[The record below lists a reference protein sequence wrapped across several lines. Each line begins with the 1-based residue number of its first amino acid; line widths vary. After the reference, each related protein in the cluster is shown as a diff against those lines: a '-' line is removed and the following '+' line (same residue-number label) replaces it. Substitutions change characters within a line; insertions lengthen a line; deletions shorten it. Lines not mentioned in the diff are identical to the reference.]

1 MASHT
6 LPRPILRLPFRNH
19 HIRPFSST
27 TPHLLPEPQNT
38 RPPPPQQP
46 KPVRNLRDLIGAI
59 GRDSQTQTHAATAR
73 RSALAETE
81 ASYRASDLE
90 RHLYRR
96 FQPGDIYAPHDL
108 SPVEQQKWRQRTSS
122 GGNITGRGAPANT
135 QTQNRRDVF
144 DVLGMN
150 PLEEW
155 KNFSIM
161 TEYGGESEESG
172 QGGEEGGRYGVVA

>member
-1 MASHT
+1 
-6 LPRPILRLPFRNH
+6 
-19 HIRPFSST
+19 
-27 TPHLLPEPQNT
+27 T
-38 RPPPPQQP
+38 RPPPPPTPQQP

-81 ASYRASDLE
+81 ASYRATDLE

-96 FQPGDIYAPHDL
+96 FQPGDIYYPHDL
-108 SPVEQQKWRQRTSS
+108 YPVEQQKWRQRTSR

-161 TEYGGESEESG
+161 TEFVSKESG

>member
-6 LPRPILRLPFRNH
+6 LPRPFLRLPFQKH

-27 TPHLLPEPQNT
+27 TPHLLPEPQHT
-38 RPPPPQQP
+38 RPPPTLAPQQP
-46 KPVRNLRDLIGAI
+46 KPVRNLQDLIGSI
-59 GRDSQTQTHAATAR
+59 GRDSQTQTRAATAR

-96 FQPGDIYAPHDL
+96 FRPGDIYAPHDL
-108 SPVEQQKWRQRTSS
+108 SSIEQQKWRQRTSS
-122 GGNITGRGAPANT
+122 GGNITGRGTPANT
-135 QTQNRRDVF
+135 HTQNRRDVF

-155 KNFSIM
+155 KNF
-161 TEYGGESEESG
+161 
-172 QGGEEGGRYGVVA
+172 